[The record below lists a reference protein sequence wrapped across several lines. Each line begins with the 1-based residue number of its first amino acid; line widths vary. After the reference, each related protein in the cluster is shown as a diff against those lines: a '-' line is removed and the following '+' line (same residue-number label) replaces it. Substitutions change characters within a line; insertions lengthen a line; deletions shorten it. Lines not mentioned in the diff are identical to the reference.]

1 VGKRPAAIIPTVM
14 LLKSV
19 GMARYINAHMEMKI
33 PEAFVNRIQKSSD
46 RVRECVQIAAELVA
60 AVKKAGFPGVLVST
74 IGWEEKLPSILAAAG
89 L

>member
-1 VGKRPAAIIPTVM
+1 M

-33 PEAFVNRIQKSSD
+33 PEAFVARIQNSSD
-46 RVRECVQIAAELVA
+46 RVRECVQIAAEFVGHGQKGGIPRSA
-60 AVKKAGFPGVLVST
+60 RFHHRVGGKTAVDPGGGRWLSG
-74 IGWEEKLPSILAAAG
+74 IQRILTG